1 MIKTINGNILDY
13 DKDII
18 VQQVNCQGVMGGGLA
33 SQILNQYPEV
43 PMEYKKHYKQR
54 RSSAIKTA
62 ELLGE
67 VQFVDVYDGKVIANV
82 FGQDRIRGGYQDKT
96 VYTEYWAL
104 KKGLEQVKE
113 YALANKMS
121 VAIPTYIGCGLANGD
136 WDTVKDII
144 NEVFDDN
151 QLDVTLYHYGR

>member
-33 SQILNQYPEV
+33 AQILKQYPEV
-43 PMEYKKHYKQR
+43 PIEYKKYYKQR

-96 VYTEYWAL
+96 VYTEYWAS
-104 KKGLEQVKE
+104 KKGLERVKE
-113 YALANKMS
+113 FALENKMS

-144 NEVFDDN
+144 NEVFDDGE
-151 QLDVTLYHYGR
+151 LDVTLYHYGR